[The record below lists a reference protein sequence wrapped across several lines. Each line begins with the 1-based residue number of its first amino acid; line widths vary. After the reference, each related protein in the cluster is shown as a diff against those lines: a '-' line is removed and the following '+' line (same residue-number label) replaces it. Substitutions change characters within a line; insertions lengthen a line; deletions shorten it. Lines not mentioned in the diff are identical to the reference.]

1 MTTKTTQPF
10 VEMTLLVGTALSIN
24 GREYSVQ
31 NNGAILPTNAENNRL
46 VNPKQAVLEVGQR
59 LKDGTVVLSVDPDQ
73 NEALFIPAKIF
84 GGKSSCEK
92 QDEIVE
98 FVNGKAWHGYRDW
111 RRITDDEGKTLSKTW
126 NKVATPSAAARP
138 PSLWLASSYDSSN
151 GRVLHI
157 GNHNRNQSNDDKLNL
172 HSVPVVRSGPA
183 WNLEI

>member
-10 VEMTLLVGTALSIN
+10 VEMTLLVGTVLSIN
-24 GREYSVQ
+24 GQKYSVQ
-31 NNGAILPTNAENNRL
+31 NNGTILPTNAENDRL

-59 LKDGTVVLSVDPDQ
+59 LKDGTVVLSVDLDK

-84 GGKSSCEK
+84 GGKSSFER

-98 FVNGKAWHGYRDW
+98 FANRKALHGYSDW
-111 RRITDDEGKTLSKTW
+111 RRITDDEGKKLSKTW
-126 NKVATPSAAARP
+126 SKVATPSAARP

-157 GNHNRNQSNDDKLNL
+157 GSHNRSQSNDDKLNL